1 MLPAESD
8 GGSRASLRASDTDRD
23 RCVEML
29 REQCGQGRITLAEFE
44 ERVDVVFSARTLAEL
59 DGVVNDLPVHVPSTA
74 PQSAAPGAGRR
85 AATRVS
91 NAGRMMIAILG
102 ENTRRGRFRAP
113 ESMTAVALLGECTVD
128 LTQASFSDGHLL
140 LTAVA
145 TLGSITVI
153 VADGVH
159 VEMAGLALLGEKSC
173 EVDSDAPLDG
183 APVVTVRAL
192 AMLGEIRVRVL
203 TKKERIKRE
212 QRARA

>member
-1 MLPAESD
+1 
-8 GGSRASLRASDTDRD
+8 
-23 RCVEML
+23 
-29 REQCGQGRITLAEFE
+29 
-44 ERVDVVFSARTLAEL
+44 
-59 DGVVNDLPVHVPSTA
+59 
-74 PQSAAPGAGRR
+74 
-85 AATRVS
+85 
-91 NAGRMMIAILG
+91 
-102 ENTRRGRFRAP
+102 
-113 ESMTAVALLGECTVD
+113 
-128 LTQASFSDGHLL
+128 
-140 LTAVA
+140 VA